1 MYSYSI
7 MTTPQV
13 KPETYV
19 FRLGKH
25 KGKLAAD
32 VEQSYLTW
40 ITKQTWFRDTEIV
53 KQLIKA

>member
-1 MYSYSI
+1 

-25 KGKLAAD
+25 KGKLAVD

-40 ITKQTWFRDTEIV
+40 ITKQTWFRDTDIV
-53 KQLIKA
+53 KQLIKAE